1 MIFTGY
7 NPYAPPR
14 ATPPHADGLP
24 DVGIE
29 VFRAA
34 ADVHATH
41 LSANGKVAYDERRS
55 SVWYCGWDEEVRRF
69 GSWYKILSGDLPADA
84 VRMP

>member
-7 NPYAPPR
+7 NPYGPHGAKPPTAAPP
-14 ATPPHADGLP
+14 
-24 DVGIE
+24 DVPLH
-29 VFRAA
+29 VFTAA

-41 LSANGKVAYDERRS
+41 LSADGKTAYDERKS

-69 GSWYKILSGDLPADA
+69 GSWYKILSGELPAGA
-84 VRMP
+84 VRIP